1 MAGVGSYLPV
11 AFLLLWLP
19 KGYWNFTLSVT
30 WFWQVVFFSVKA
42 TWLDLKYRIVL
53 TLYLNAFEE
62 LGPFHVW
69 KEFW

>member
-30 WFWQVVFFSVKA
+30 WFWQVWFFYSQGNVVRLEVPYCADPVPKC
-42 TWLDLKYRIVL
+42 L
-53 TLYLNAFEE
+53 
-62 LGPFHVW
+62 
-69 KEFW
+69 